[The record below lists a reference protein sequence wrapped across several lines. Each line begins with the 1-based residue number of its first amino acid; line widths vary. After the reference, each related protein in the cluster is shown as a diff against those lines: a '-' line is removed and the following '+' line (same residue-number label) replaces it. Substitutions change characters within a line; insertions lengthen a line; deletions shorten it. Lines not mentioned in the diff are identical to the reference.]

1 MAEDKDMSFFGHIGE
16 LRGHLIR
23 SILAIVIAAVVV
35 GFNINWI
42 MDHIFFGPTRNDFP
56 TFKLVNE
63 FSQWIL
69 GEDSITLPDEF
80 PVRVQRLYQQFNV
93 MMAVSI
99 FGGVVAAFP
108 YIVWELW
115 RFISPALHPN
125 ERKNSLFIINSVW
138 ILFMTGVLCG
148 YFLILPFA
156 VNFGVIFK
164 ISDII
169 IPLYD
174 LSDYTTLF
182 LQVVLGMGVV
192 FLFPVLIYFLTNIG
206 ILNPKFMKTYR
217 RHAIVLIMVVAAI
230 ITPADVLSMIMAAL
244 PLLLLYEFSIVM
256 CGYTY
261 KKVQKRDA
269 ALKPGR
275 SRWRAPA
282 GGAARSGQAGQAWR
296 RLRARHAGRRGLCH
310 SGRAGRAH
318 PGLRGRA
325 VEQPCRRAGAAG
337 CAAGRWRRQRDAQA
351 GRSRA
356 ARSAAAGQGAGR
368 AGNRV
373 LPELLDRARPGL
385 LHRHRLR
392 DHADRPPADRLDLFG
407 RPL

>member
-1 MAEDKDMSFFGHIGE
+1 VSEDKDMSFFGHIGE

-63 FSQWIL
+63 FSQWVL

-99 FGGVVAAFP
+99 FGGLVAAFP

-125 ERKNSLFIINSVW
+125 ERKNSIFIINSVW

-269 ALKPGR
+269 GLKTVQK
-275 SRWRAPA
+275 S
-282 GGAARSGQAGQAWR
+282 
-296 RLRARHAGRRGLCH
+296 
-310 SGRAGRAH
+310 
-318 PGLRGRA
+318 
-325 VEQPCRRAGAAG
+325 
-337 CAAGRWRRQRDAQA
+337 
-351 GRSRA
+351 
-356 ARSAAAGQGAGR
+356 
-368 AGNRV
+368 
-373 LPELLDRARPGL
+373 
-385 LHRHRLR
+385 
-392 DHADRPPADRLDLFG
+392 
-407 RPL
+407 

>member
-16 LRGHLIR
+16 LRGDLIR

-269 ALKPGR
+269 ALKTVQK
-275 SRWRAPA
+275 S
-282 GGAARSGQAGQAWR
+282 
-296 RLRARHAGRRGLCH
+296 
-310 SGRAGRAH
+310 
-318 PGLRGRA
+318 
-325 VEQPCRRAGAAG
+325 
-337 CAAGRWRRQRDAQA
+337 
-351 GRSRA
+351 
-356 ARSAAAGQGAGR
+356 
-368 AGNRV
+368 
-373 LPELLDRARPGL
+373 
-385 LHRHRLR
+385 
-392 DHADRPPADRLDLFG
+392 
-407 RPL
+407 

>member
-1 MAEDKDMSFFGHIGE
+1 MSFFGHIGE

-23 SILAIVIAAVVV
+23 SIIAIVIAAFIV

-56 TFKLVNE
+56 TFKAVNH
-63 FSQWIL
+63 FSRMVL
-69 GEDSITLPDEF
+69 GEDSITLPSEF

-99 FGGVVAAFP
+99 FGGLVIGFP

-125 ERKNSLFIINSVW
+125 ERKNSIFIINSVW
-138 ILFMTGVLCG
+138 ILFMMGVLCG

-192 FLFPVLIYFLTNIG
+192 FLFPVLIYFLTTIG
-206 ILNPKFMKTYR
+206 ILNPAFMKKYR

-230 ITPADVLSMIMAAL
+230 ITPADVLSMMMAAL
-244 PLLLLYEFSIVM
+244 PLLFLYEFSILM
-256 CGYTY
+256 CAYTY
-261 KKVQKRDA
+261 RKVQKR
-269 ALKPGR
+269 
-275 SRWRAPA
+275 
-282 GGAARSGQAGQAWR
+282 
-296 RLRARHAGRRGLCH
+296 
-310 SGRAGRAH
+310 
-318 PGLRGRA
+318 
-325 VEQPCRRAGAAG
+325 E
-337 CAAGRWRRQRDAQA
+337 AQSLVV
-351 GRSRA
+351 RK
-356 ARSAAAGQGAGR
+356 
-368 AGNRV
+368 
-373 LPELLDRARPGL
+373 
-385 LHRHRLR
+385 
-392 DHADRPPADRLDLFG
+392 
-407 RPL
+407 